1 MTLKDKIAKA
11 RELGTRFSDR
21 NVLGVVDAL
30 EKCLEYIKNTS
41 HDFQNF
47 KGSHLWVHKNEEDC
61 RMCII
66 LRELEPSE
74 ALTKE
79 RE

>member
-30 EKCLEYIKNTS
+30 EKCLEFIEKLQKYECDNTYS
-41 HDFQNF
+41 P
-47 KGSHLWVHKNEEDC
+47 DC
-61 RMCII
+61 NGCR
-66 LRELEPSE
+66 LHEKSYRFLQDLEPRE
-74 ALTKE
+74 EIAKE
-79 RE
+79 RD